1 MKRRVGTSQER
12 EQEHVWGQA
21 GIERSRLDPNPE
33 GSIQEKAA
41 GFDQGAGC
49 AKGRLLLPLQP
60 LSLDL
65 SPESLYLRQASTPHL
80 QAGPSLTFI
89 SLKT

>member
-1 MKRRVGTSQER
+1 MAAG
-12 EQEHVWGQA
+12 HVWAQVGK
-21 GIERSRLDPNPE
+21 ERSRLGPSPE
-33 GSIQEKAA
+33 GSTQEKAA
-41 GFDQGAGC
+41 GCDRGAGC
-49 AKGRLLLPLQP
+49 AKGWLLLPLRP

-89 SLKT
+89 SLKP